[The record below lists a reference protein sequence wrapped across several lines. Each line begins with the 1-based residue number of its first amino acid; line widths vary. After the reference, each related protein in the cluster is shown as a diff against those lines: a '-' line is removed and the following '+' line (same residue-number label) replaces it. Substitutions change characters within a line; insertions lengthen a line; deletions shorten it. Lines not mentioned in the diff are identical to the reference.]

1 MHAPRRC
8 PNTPYV
14 FCLLQ
19 AVPCQQLFC
28 NLLLISCSLGLFY
41 MFVFSNSSPNTC
53 PKQNPKCKGNIFKWK
68 IKSGPPSWWWYKHGP
83 EIPHSESSPSWTC
96 MALLL
101 SSHPGCLPA
110 PQMFHAAFACA
121 VCPVCLAMCDLSFR
135 VQHQHYFLWKSFPDP
150 YSTLETGLL
159 LLLLSL

>member
-1 MHAPRRC
+1 MGLALCLPLVCVWLCPYPFCHEVPTHLLHAPRGC

-19 AVPCQQLFC
+19 AVPCQRLFC
-28 NLLLISCSLGLFY
+28 NLLLISCRLGLFY

-68 IKSGPPSWWWYKHGP
+68 RKSGPPFWWWYRHGP
-83 EIPHSESSPSWTC
+83 ETPHSESSPSWTC
-96 MALLL
+96 VALLL

-110 PQMFHAAFACA
+110 PQMFHAAFAGA
-121 VCPVCLAMCDLSFR
+121 VP
-135 VQHQHYFLWKSFPDP
+135 
-150 YSTLETGLL
+150 
-159 LLLLSL
+159 SLPGYV